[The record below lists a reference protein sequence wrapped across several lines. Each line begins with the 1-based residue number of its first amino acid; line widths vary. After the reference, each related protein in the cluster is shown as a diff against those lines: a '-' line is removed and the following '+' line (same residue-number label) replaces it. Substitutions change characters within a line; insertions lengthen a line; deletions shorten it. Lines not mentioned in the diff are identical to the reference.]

1 MDNIILTC
9 IKRGAKYLLLLV
21 VTTIYASCDF
31 SSFRD
36 AVISQTTTPEDY
48 QTEIEDIVKYEIS
61 ICDVMIKQYSD
72 AFEDNL
78 FVALTASDFGGLY
91 SYAWDE
97 YCNRID
103 KFDEAMSDLWLA
115 EESEEGYRA
124 VLQKVSNTPN
134 HKFQDLAKKVYAE
147 YDRTAVIISEYQQL
161 ATSSDTKVWR
171 FQELNTGVFFRF
183 TYGESWSCQP
193 EESSITR
200 YLKKY
205 IN

>member
-1 MDNIILTC
+1 M
-9 IKRGAKYLLLLV
+9 LLLV
-21 VTTIYASCDF
+21 VATVLASCDL

-36 AVISQTTTPEDY
+36 SVISHTISPKDY

-61 ICDVMIKQYSD
+61 VYDVMIKQYSD
-72 AFEDNL
+72 VFEDNL

-97 YCNRID
+97 YCKRID

-115 EESEEGYRA
+115 EECEEGYKA

-134 HKFQDLAKKVYAE
+134 HKFQDLAKKVYE
-147 YDRTAVIISEYQQL
+147 KYDRTSVIISEYQQL

-183 TYGESWSCQP
+183 TYGESWSCEP
-193 EESSITR
+193 EESSITP
-200 YLKKY
+200 
-205 IN
+205 